1 MFLVKLK
8 KKNLAAEGAEVG
20 EKSMNWIAMTSV
32 KPKMESPAGSSLSCS
47 LIFPGIFQ
55 NIAEEQEQNTAKSC
69 PTLLNQW
76 LSDLKK
82 KKRQHNQTPSA
93 NTLVVP
99 FSSEESEAV
108 G

>member
-1 MFLVKLK
+1 
-8 KKNLAAEGAEVG
+8 
-20 EKSMNWIAMTSV
+20 
-32 KPKMESPAGSSLSCS
+32 MESPAGLSLSCS

-82 KKRQHNQTPSA
+82 KKKRQHNQTPSA